1 MYMCIDRYIVHIY
14 VYRYV
19 YGNIPLSQHVFIYT
33 TRIYIYIHVY
43 IHIYSVGGHSLG
55 QDFRVTIAIQQG
67 LQQEDHD
74 DLVQVSF
81 VSMLVSFVPV

>member
-1 MYMCIDRYIVHIY
+1 MYIVIY
-14 VYRYV
+14 
-19 YGNIPLSQHVFIYT
+19 PDPA
-33 TRIYIYIHVY
+33 YIHIHNMY
-43 IHIYSVGGHSLG
+43 IHIYSVGGHLLG